1 MEELWEHEH
10 FGKKWKQSNVS
21 TDSNLSDTFFRL
33 YKDGEK
39 INRKK
44 DELAPQYTFT
54 PQLNRN
60 SIVMANKT
68 FDKRKPLYDSKM
80 I

>member
-44 DELAPQYTFT
+44 DE
-54 PQLNRN
+54 
-60 SIVMANKT
+60 K
-68 FDKRKPLYDSKM
+68 DSTVLKK
-80 I
+80 ILQF